1 MLAIYFKE
9 FHDHFGAKTDD
20 PRYRPPDPWFTDS
33 GSSASSTPTDDGP
46 FLQCALCH
54 DRYNKPKVL
63 PCLHTFCQ
71 GCLLQ
76 QTPKDSLTL
85 TCPICRHQSILPR
98 NGVFGLQDNVIVSN
112 FVNLLEMPKT
122 EELHPIVR
130 VKNYSEKK
138 TIELPPIEESAVEQ
152 KSHLKNLLTKV
163 SLRIPILKED
173 IQNISLVVSQLKENH
188 LETKSKMLHCLEDLE
203 NTLKER
209 KIELVEE
216 LDRVHQEKFK
226 VLQEQKH
233 VLEMCLLNLED
244 HCQYTED
251 VLNRGSDEELNILY
265 YDLAEKLEDFVAT
278 NLQNE
283 PKENVFLVCDN
294 NGIEEV
300 ENKLKS
306 LEVVK
311 TCKASPSESSLKAEQ
326 SMECKMGDSLS
337 WTLIIRDGN
346 GSPMIVEDSAK
357 KIVLTN
363 SDQEE
368 FEVKIIENENK
379 SYTINWTAIPKGTY
393 TLITKLYG
401 QHVTGS
407 PQLITCKG
415 MEKEPQN
422 DTKREKCKIMTE
434 EDANLYDHR
443 VVESSQLIP
452 VSDIKEEEQNYDEV
466 SSCEHFD
473 GQVDNDLLMK
483 IGRRGR
489 SKGEFTNLQGVCC
502 TKEGRIIASDSNN
515 QCVQVFDKNGKFLIR
530 FGGRGRGP
538 GQMQRPTGITISP
551 NGNYLVADYE
561 LRVVNVFKPEGQYC
575 RRFGSGKLLGP
586 RGLLFTK
593 DGKLLVVDSKANCI
607 YVMQD
612 SKILGKIG
620 SPGSGKGRFSGP
632 HYIALDSLN
641 RVIVTDFHN
650 HSVHIYT
657 LDGNHVTTFGSKGEG
672 NGQFNAPTG
681 IAVDSQDNIIVADWG
696 NNRVQIFDSNGSFL
710 SFINTSTDPLYGPQD
725 LALTPEGYI
734 IVADS
739 GSYCLKIYKY
749 LQ

>member
-9 FHDHFGAKTDD
+9 FHDHFGTKTDD

-33 GSSASSTPTDDGP
+33 SSSASSTPTDDGP

-76 QTPKDSLTL
+76 QTPKDSLSL

-98 NGVFGLQDNVIVSN
+98 NGVLGLQDNVIVSN

-122 EELHPIVR
+122 EEIHPIMR
-130 VKNYSEKK
+130 PRNYAEKR

-152 KSHLKNLLTKV
+152 KNHLKKLLSKV
-163 SLRIPILKED
+163 TTQIPILKED
-173 IQNISLVVSQLKENH
+173 IQNIAVVVNQLKENH
-188 LETKSKMLHCLEDLE
+188 HQTKSKMLHHLEDLE

-216 LDRVHQEKFK
+216 LDRVHQEKFD
-226 VLQEQKH
+226 VLQQQKH

-251 VLNRGSDEELNILY
+251 VLNRGSDEELNLLY

-278 NLQNE
+278 DLEKE
-283 PKENVFLVCDN
+283 PKENVFLACDN
-294 NGIEEV
+294 NGIQEV
-300 ENKLKS
+300 EDKLKN

-311 TCKASPSESSLKAEQ
+311 TCKASFSESTLEADQ
-326 SMECKMGDSLS
+326 SSECEIGDTLS
-337 WTLIIRDGN
+337 WNLIIRDGN
-346 GSPMIVEDSAK
+346 GSFMIVEEWAK

-363 SDQEE
+363 SNQEE
-368 FEVKIIENENK
+368 FEVNIIENENK
-379 SYTINWTAIPKGTY
+379 SYTINWITVAEGSYKLTA
-393 TLITKLYG
+393 KLHG

-407 PQLITCKG
+407 PQVFTCNKA
-415 MEKEPQN
+415 
-422 DTKREKCKIMTE
+422 RTE
-434 EDANLYDHR
+434 EHEDAK
-443 VVESSQLIP
+443 VVSNE
-452 VSDIKEEEQNYDEV
+452 N
-466 SSCEHFD
+466 FD
-473 GQVDNDLLMK
+473 GLVDNDLLMK

-489 SKGEFTNLQGVCC
+489 GKGEFVNLQGLCC
-502 TKEGRIIASDSNN
+502 TTEGKIIASDSNN

-538 GQMQRPTGITISP
+538 GQMQRPTGIVTSP
-551 NGNYLVADYE
+551 SGHYLVADYE
-561 LRVVNVFKPEGQYC
+561 LRVVNVFKPDGQYC
-575 RRFGSGKLLGP
+575 RRFGSSKLLGP
-586 RGLLFTK
+586 RGLLFTR

-607 YVMQD
+607 YVMQENG
-612 SKILGKIG
+612 KVLGKIG

-632 HYIALDSLN
+632 HYVALDSRD

-650 HSVHIYT
+650 HGVHIYL
-657 LDGNHVTTFGSKGEG
+657 LDGSHVITFGSKGEG

-696 NNRVQIFDSNGSFL
+696 NNRVQIFDNNGSFL

-725 LALTPEGYI
+725 LALTPEGHI

-739 GSYCLKIYKY
+739 GSYCLKVYKY